1 MLIEIE
7 FNGDVPI
14 YLQIRNKILEA
25 IAKGELKE
33 GDSLPS
39 VRQMSGMI
47 DVNLHTIN
55 KAYNLL
61 KSEGYL
67 QVDKRVGVIVK
78 INKPNDFIDE
88 FNEKINLILAEG
100 KVMGLKEEEIIKIVK
115 EKYNKFKVGD

>member
-7 FNGDVPI
+7 FNSKVPI
-14 YLQIRNKILEA
+14 YLQIRNKIVEA
-25 IAKGELKE
+25 IAKGQIKD

-78 INKPNDFIDE
+78 INKPNNFIDE

-100 KVMGLKEEEIIKIVK
+100 KVMGLKEEEIIKVVK

>member
-78 INKPNDFIDE
+78 INKPNNFIDE

>member
-78 INKPNDFIDE
+78 INKPNNFIDE
-88 FNEKINLILAEG
+88 FNEKINLI
-100 KVMGLKEEEIIKIVK
+100 
-115 EKYNKFKVGD
+115 